1 MAEKSL
7 KKNAVISLIKA
18 GMNILFPI
26 ISFPY
31 ASRILLPEGTGRVN
45 FANSV
50 IEYFIMIAVLGINL
64 YAAREAA
71 RVRDDKA
78 KLNKLSQE
86 ILLINLIS
94 TAIAYIALLCTI
106 FFIPK
111 LTDYRILLLICSTKV
126 LFTTLG
132 MEWLYNAEEEYGY
145 VTVRQTVFQIIS
157 LAALFTLVKTK
168 DDYLIYAGIGVFSNV
183 GSNIFNLVYS
193 RKFINVFAKSR
204 LELKK
209 HIKPVMTF
217 FGISIAGKINSALDS
232 VMLGLLLN
240 DASVGFYAAAIKI
253 SRLVKEMITSA
264 IASFMPRSSYYLE
277 QNRLEEY
284 KAIVTKVCNATYFFS
299 IPAACGLMFLSEPL
313 IVLFSGDAYLPAV
326 PSMKVISFSI
336 VGMCSTSFLN
346 QLIITPLRK
355 ERYSLIAQIISAFS
369 NITLNVFLIARMEV
383 LGAAL
388 ATTIV
393 EFILPLALFF
403 PSLTYLKSLDNLF
416 GILQALCGSILMYL
430 VLHASCLAI
439 TNPLLQIF
447 ASVLL
452 GSLVYAACEI
462 LFRNRTAL
470 YIVQMLTK
478 KLQRKRS

>member
-1 MAEKSL
+1 MAQKSL
-7 KKNAVISLIKA
+7 KKNAIISLIKS

-31 ASRILLPEGTGRVN
+31 ASRVLLPEGTGKVN
-45 FANSV
+45 FANSI

-71 RVRDDKA
+71 RVRDDKY
-78 KLNKLSQE
+78 KLNKLSRE
-86 ILLINLIS
+86 ILLINLVS
-94 TAIAYIALLCTI
+94 TAVAYLTLLCTI

-111 LTDYRILLLICSTKV
+111 FADYRILLLICSTKV

-145 VTVRQTVFQIIS
+145 VTVRQTIFQIIS
-157 LAALFTLVKTK
+157 LIALFSLVKTK
-168 DDYLIYAGIGVFSNV
+168 DDYIIYAGIGVFSNV

-193 RKFINVFAKSR
+193 RKFINVFAKTQ

-217 FGISIAGKINSALDS
+217 FGISVAGKINSALDA

-277 QNRLEEY
+277 HNKVDEY

-299 IPAACGLMFLSEPL
+299 IPAAVGLMLLSEPL
-313 IVLFSGDAYLPAV
+313 ILLFSGDAYLPAV

-346 QLIITPLRK
+346 QLIITPQRK
-355 ERYSLIAQIISAFS
+355 ERYSLIAQIISAVS
-369 NITLNVFLIARMEV
+369 NIVLNAVLIMRMEV

-393 EFILPLALFF
+393 EFILPVALFV
-403 PSLTYLKSLDNLF
+403 PSFAYLKSKEDLF
-416 GILQALCGSILMYL
+416 GILQAL
-430 VLHASCLAI
+430 
-439 TNPLLQIF
+439 
-447 ASVLL
+447 L
-452 GSLVYAACEI
+452 GSLVMYTVLRFMCAGIESPILQIAVSVIVGCTAYAVCEI
-462 LFRNRTAL
+462 LLRNKTAL
-470 YIVQMLTK
+470 FIVQILIK
-478 KLQRKRS
+478 KLKKQ